1 MEIKKC
7 ANCGA
12 FITTE
17 GNLCNTCLNKARYD
31 NTLLKNYFDENTSF
45 DSISSV
51 SAATGVSPKAIQQF
65 MIDNNYTN
73 SEINSTT
80 FSSIQY

>member
-7 ANCGA
+7 TSCGA
-12 FITTE
+12 FITT
-17 GNLCNTCLNKARYD
+17 NTNICSSCMNKMHYD
-31 NTLLKNYFDENTSF
+31 MTLLKNYFEESPSF

-51 SAATGVSPKAIQQF
+51 SAATGVAPSSIQKYIQE
-65 MIDNNYTN
+65 NELG
-73 SEINSTT
+73 SEINPIS